1 LKYGKGPFGQFTRNL
16 SNADQNLVLSDA
28 YGNDIDQVH
37 YDDDLPWPD
46 ADGNGLYLQL
56 INDSLDNSLPSSWM
70 ATDDNIV
77 STDYQD
83 IPSTI
88 HVYPNPTNGLVQIR
102 AGETISNI
110 DITDLQG
117 RTLLNFDVREKDFSF
132 DISQVPVGVYFMR
145 IIIEQNIWIEK
156 IIKGE

>member
-1 LKYGKGPFGQFTRNL
+1 
-16 SNADQNLVLSDA
+16 
-28 YGNDIDQVH
+28 
-37 YDDDLPWPD
+37 
-46 ADGNGLYLQL
+46 
-56 INDSLDNSLPSSWM
+56 
-70 ATDDNIV
+70 V

-117 RTLLNFDVREKDFSF
+117 RTLLNFDVH
-132 DISQVPVGVYFMR
+132 
-145 IIIEQNIWIEK
+145 
-156 IIKGE
+156 

>member
-1 LKYGKGPFGQFTRNL
+1 
-16 SNADQNLVLSDA
+16 
-28 YGNDIDQVH
+28 
-37 YDDDLPWPD
+37 
-46 ADGNGLYLQL
+46 
-56 INDSLDNSLPSSWM
+56 M